1 MIDGSKKVLKMPRY
15 SERSV
20 VLLPNGS
27 EALSRQSASHRVHVA
42 LFSVIHVNMDF
53 CICLWQCIESK
64 ERPLALRLPAF
75 LADLDGKRE

>member
-27 EALSRQSASHRVHVA
+27 EALSRQSAKP
-42 LFSVIHVNMDF
+42 SVRSTRKHGF
-53 CICLWQCIESK
+53 LYCLWQCIEKK
-64 ERPLALRLPAF
+64 ERPLIN
-75 LADLDGKRE
+75 E